1 MKKPTLKQQYRVNE
15 QIRVRE
21 VRIVGDDIESCVISI
36 SKALQMAEQR
46 GVDLVEISPNAEPP
60 VCRLIDY
67 SKFIYQQKK
76 HQKEIKA
83 KQVKVD
89 VKEIRFGPQTDDHDY
104 NFKLKHAQ
112 GFLNDGDKVKAYVFF
127 KGRSILFKEQGEVLL
142 LRFAADLEEY
152 AKVEQMPQLEGKRMI
167 MFLAPK
173 KQASAT
179 KKPEAVSDAIVVEQ
193 VREKKAPQQK
203 ARKEYTG
210 PKVEGE
216 DFDD

>member
-1 MKKPTLKQQYRVNE
+1 
-15 QIRVRE
+15 
-21 VRIVGDDIESCVISI
+21 
-36 SKALQMAEQR
+36 
-46 GVDLVEISPNAEPP
+46 
-60 VCRLIDY
+60 
-67 SKFIYQQKK
+67 
-76 HQKEIKA
+76 
-83 KQVKVD
+83 
-89 VKEIRFGPQTDDHDY
+89 
-104 NFKLKHAQ
+104 
-112 GFLNDGDKVKAYVFF
+112 
-127 KGRSILFKEQGEVLL
+127 
-142 LRFAADLEEY
+142 
-152 AKVEQMPQLEGKRMI
+152 